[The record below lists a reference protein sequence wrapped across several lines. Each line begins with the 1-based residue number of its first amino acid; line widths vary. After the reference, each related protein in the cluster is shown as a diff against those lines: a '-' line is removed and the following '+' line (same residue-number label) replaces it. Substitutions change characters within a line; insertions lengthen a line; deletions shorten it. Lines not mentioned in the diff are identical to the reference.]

1 VASWTVVS
9 LIVPPRKRSPK
20 PRTLWIAAGSVVVV
34 AVIALL
40 LANTA
45 DSGNNSKPRAANGKP
60 APTVPK
66 SNQLTLRV
74 GKITVQNAGPPAKIT
89 RAVRNALLG
98 KTQLYVND
106 AILAPL
112 EKGQVINAYATVF
125 DTGVRKAAARNDRAV
140 LTEATTGKARG
151 AVNATASPVRIDAL
165 GDPTGKLALAAA
177 TFTMNIKVPTP
188 AGRVTI
194 RRRTELTFENEFGTW
209 AVTGYRVTVRRAV
222 GAKTTSKTISTGNS
236 SGVSV

>member
-1 VASWTVVS
+1 VS
-9 LIVPPRKRSPK
+9 LIVPPRTRSPK

-40 LANTA
+40 LANSA
-45 DSGNNSKPRAANGKP
+45 DSGNNKPRAATGKP
-60 APTVPK
+60 TPTVPT
-66 SNQLTLRV
+66 SNRLTLHV
-74 GKITVQNAGPPAKIT
+74 GKVTVQNAGPPAKVT
-89 RAVRNALLG
+89 RAVRNILLSS
-98 KTQLYVND
+98 TQLYVND

-112 EKGQVINAYATVF
+112 QQGQVVNAYTTVF
-125 DTGVRKAAARNDRAV
+125 DAGVRKAAARNDRAV

-177 TFTMNIKVPTP
+177 TFTMNIKAPTP

-194 RRRTELTFENEFGTW
+194 RRRTELTFENEFGKW
-209 AVTGYRVTVRRAV
+209 VVTGYRVTVRRAV
-222 GAKTTSKTISTGNS
+222 GAKTQSKTISTGNS
-236 SGVSV
+236 SGVST